1 MITRREALQILKKHV
16 PDKNL
21 QKHCFACE
29 VVMEFLAKEFDENE
43 QIWGLT
49 GLLHDIDYTE
59 TMNDPHRHSL
69 VAVEILQNL
78 DVPDELVYAVKVHN
92 EIHGLPRKTLL
103 DKALYAVDPMTG
115 LIVAATLISSEKKLN
130 AIDVPFV
137 MKRFGEKSF
146 AKGANREQ
154 IKSCSELGLSVEEFL
169 NFGLKAM
176 QSIDKK
182 LGL

>member
-1 MITRREALQILKKHV
+1 MITRKEALEILKKHV
-16 PDKNL
+16 PNENL

-29 VVMEFLAKEFDENE
+29 VVMQFLAKELGENE
-43 QIWGLT
+43 QIWGLA

-59 TMNDPHRHSL
+59 TMDDPQMHSL
-69 VAVEILQNL
+69 VAVKILQNL
-78 DVPDELVYAVKVHN
+78 DLSEEIIYAVKVHN
-92 EIHGLPRKTLL
+92 EIHGLPRRNLL

-115 LIVAATLISSEKKLN
+115 LIVAAALIKSEKKLN
-130 AIDVPFV
+130 AIDVSFV
-137 MKRFGEKSF
+137 MKRFAEKSF

-154 IKSCSELGLSVEEFL
+154 IETCSELGLSLEEFL
-169 NFGLKAM
+169 SLGLKAM